1 MNVSLGKGLTENVPL
16 HAPVRRNA
24 GLLAISASIMSLHTI
39 YVRLLTVK
47 LYPSLAAG
55 PADGLRLVTVPRG
68 GGRGTGK
75 TTVLEFIRY
84 LLGPM
89 PAGTEGKPRA
99 RALEGLIRGNLGSG
113 TIGLDVETK
122 HGSRYRAERP
132 WDDASQVLDA
142 DGAPVAVSLDRDLV
156 FKADIYSQ
164 NEIEEIATTPRFQ
177 LLLID
182 KFEEEAIR
190 ETGTA
195 IAKLTRAI
203 EQSAHDLRALDRN
216 IGEIEDVVP
225 EIDIVAKRLQ
235 EMQAVEGPEAELIN
249 TAHAHKALRARE
261 TEALSDLRQAVDR
274 AADEFERLAGAVAED
289 CATALGDGFENGP
302 NGAVFAQAADVA
314 AKFTNAIRETV
325 PAIGR
330 QRAAAAAALDTLA
343 GAESRQRQG
352 QKLGYH

>member
-1 MNVSLGKGLTENVPL
+1 MPNTAINRATAPDDGTETAVRAHHKIRSMAVSGGFLEG
-16 HAPVRRNA
+16 A
-24 GLLAISASIMSLHTI
+24 
-39 YVRLLTVK
+39 RLDF
-47 LYPSLAAG
+47 
-55 PADGLRLVTVPRG
+55 ADGLNCII

-99 RALEGLIRGNLGSG
+99 RALEGLIRGNLGPG

-177 LLLID
+177 LSLID

-203 EQSAHDLRALDRN
+203 EQSALDLRLLDRN

-249 TAHAHKALRARE
+249 SAHEHKALRARE
-261 TEALSDLRQAVDR
+261 AEALGDLRQAVDR
-274 AADEFERLAGAVAED
+274 TADEFERLAGAVAED
-289 CATALGDGFENGP
+289 CATALGDGFAERPQRRGLRP
-302 NGAVFAQAADVA
+302 GCRCGHGVYERDPRDRAGD
-314 AKFTNAIRETV
+314 RET
-325 PAIGR
+325 ARRRGR
-330 QRAAAAAALDTLA
+330 
-343 GAESRQRQG
+343 GP
-352 QKLGYH
+352 